1 MTFRQQALDSEE
13 LYWVARLRHADTS
26 LSLLN
31 PYTWKLSQM
40 DFWNEMLLT
49 LDPGER
55 LNDGAKLDQGL
66 LDMGRLLR
74 KDFLS
79 YATSSRTPSRYG
91 KRLMKTARKTVLKM
105 NAGSLDAN

>member
-91 KRLMKTARKTVLKM
+91 KRLMKTVRKTVLKM